1 MGDEHV
7 SRDVAD
13 LHPHRPERV
22 EVEVPDTVLDPQLRA
37 KLRGCSVA
45 ILGCG
50 GLGSNVAEMLVRSG
64 VGRLTIVDFDTVDE
78 RNLNRQFFFRDQV
91 GMPKVEAL
99 AENLRRIRSDVRLDI
114 VAERVTEENVIGLV
128 RGACAIVEAVDA
140 AEVKAMIL
148 NTCLA
153 GLPDIPLV
161 TASGLAGYGSTN
173 AIVTERMA
181 ENLYVVGDL
190 TSDVRDGHPL
200 FASRVMAAAAAQAH
214 AVVRVLL
221 GYPEP

>member
-1 MGDEHV
+1 MSATSDTF
-7 SRDVAD
+7 D

-22 EVEVPDTVLDPQLRA
+22 AVEVPDTALDPELRA
-37 KLRGCSVA
+37 RLHGCTVA
-45 ILGCG
+45 IIGCG

-64 VGRLTIVDFDTVDE
+64 VGRLTLVDFDTVDE
-78 RNLNRQFFFRDQV
+78 RNLNRQFFFRDQI
-91 GMPKVEAL
+91 GMPKVIAL
-99 AENLRRIRSDVRLDI
+99 AENLQRIRSDVRLDL
-114 VAERVTEENVIGLV
+114 VQDRVTSENLVGLV
-128 RGACAIVEAVDA
+128 RGACAIVEAVDEA
-140 AEVKAMIL
+140 GVKAMIV

-153 GLPDIPLV
+153 ELPDIPLV

-181 ENLYVVGDL
+181 DGLYVVGDL

-221 GYPEP
+221 GYREP